1 MTKSTTGEIWF
12 DLYDAVA
19 MLQALGNQNT
29 SYEEDQALE
38 QIVKVLDTQLTG
50 WHERMMDE
58 MLLSLSEEDLNDLQD
73 FLKGE
78 NYDEDED

>member
-38 QIVKVLDTQLTG
+38 QIIKVLDTQLTG